1 MPTTGELYF
10 GTDGNAADFRFFVG
24 DAGST
29 PVPVATPGSRFADIA
44 IDPATGFFFAI
55 INNGAA
61 GQNAFLVRGLLSNPA
76 SVTVVADYR
85 NVVGDANDDSIVN
98 ALFLDAA
105 NRRIYVGVQDANGS
119 TATTSGIHQ
128 YTYSQAG
135 AVTDNGFLVTSATS
149 AKPLESGFTV
159 FDPFD
164 FAYDSGN
171 NTLLFTETV
180 FGAPST
186 GLFRLNLSSPN
197 TITQV
202 VNQAQFPDSTTNNW
216 FVDVDVDVSTHLAY
230 FTTQGPTTSPTGGY
244 SSTLNGIWY
253 VLDTATNATATQLP
267 LLNAN
272 STNFYST
279 HPNFFPGQMTFDQNA
294 RQIYV
299 ASEELDPGAD
309 DTIYVFQLNAAG
321 TSATLVTQFTPSNSN
336 TSGNIWGLGFNA
348 LPSLTA
354 TVNAAAATEQGSL
367 VALTTAQTV
376 GDPGGGYLTGAT
388 IQITGGTFN
397 SNENSFNDDHLTLG
411 IIGSTSGTLGAIN
424 WNYTQATG
432 LLTLSGYDTIANYQT
447 AIAAARYYATGDNPT
462 NYGANTT
469 RTLTVILND
478 GSLNVPVASTNTST
492 LTRSITAVN
501 DAPTST
507 GLQGDSVTT
516 TEPAGAGSVLP
527 NVKIDSGGNATI
539 ADVDNLNFNN
549 GSISFAITSG
559 LVSSQDQLVID
570 TAAATTVTVAGGV
583 VSVGGTAI
591 GTVAGGTGGLP
602 LVVTFNNLGNAT
614 PARVQTLIRAIDFAN
629 TGGDSPTAG
638 GRTITTTLGDGSGG
652 ADTITIT
659 SSVTVVAVDDAS
671 VAVADPTNPVLENA
685 TVAIAVLSNDTD
697 PDTTLD
703 VNRIVLINGTGVTIG
718 APVTLASGAIAT
730 LNANGTITYNPNGKF
745 NTLIDAVTAAATGA
759 VNTSAT
765 DSFTYTLAGGS
776 QTTVTVQVNG
786 VQSSDDRL
794 GGNSGANTITG
805 TAAGDYF
812 DLSQG
817 GNDTANG
824 QGGDDAFY
832 FGAALTAL
840 DSVNGGAGAND
851 QVGLEGNYSGGLI
864 LGAATIT
871 NVEVLAVLPG
881 FSYNITSNDGNV
893 AAGQTLSVF
902 GGNLA
907 AGQNLTFNG
916 SAETDG
922 SFRMFGGLGNDTFT
936 GGAGDDGFYFGP
948 GKWGAGDTVVGGG
961 GPNDQLALDGN
972 YTVTIGATADVET
985 LILLPQPSGPAN
997 TYNITLSD
1005 AWIVGAATKAVWGLN
1020 VTTSMT
1026 INGSAETA
1034 GSFRFFG
1041 GQAGDTLTGGAGN
1054 DFIFGGGGGDTLRGN
1069 AGIDTFFYDSAAQST
1084 STGYDTLIDFNYTTD
1099 LIQISGQT
1107 HDTYSLVGSGT
1118 LSTATFDADL
1128 GTALNAQ
1135 LTVGNA
1141 VFFTPNAGTLAG
1153 STFLVVDANG
1163 LAGYQ
1168 AGQDYVFLMPSPPPP
1183 LPPTDFLIA

>member
-10 GTDGNAADFRFFVG
+10 GTDGNAVDFRFFVG

-44 IDPATGFFFAI
+44 VDPATGFFFAI

-61 GQNAFLVRGLLSNPA
+61 GQNAFLVRGLLSDPA

-105 NRRIYVGVQDANGS
+105 NRRIYVGVQDASGS

-279 HPNFFPGQMTFDQNA
+279 HPNFFPGQMTFDPNS
-294 RQIYV
+294 RQLYV
-299 ASEELDPGAD
+299 ASEETDASTGTND
-309 DTIYVFQLNAAG
+309 DTIYVFQLNGPG
-321 TSATLVTQFTPSNSN
+321 TSATLVTQFTPSSSVVN
-336 TSGNIWGLGFNA
+336 GNIWGLGFNA
-348 LPSLTA
+348 LPALTA

-367 VALTTAQTV
+367 VALTTAQTI
-376 GDPGGGYLTGAT
+376 GDPGGGFLTGTT

-411 IIGSTSGTLGAIN
+411 AIGTTSGTVGAIS

-432 LLTLSGYDTIANYQT
+432 LLTLSGYDTIANYQA
-447 AIAAARYYATGDNPT
+447 AIAATRYYTTGDNPT

-469 RTLTVILND
+469 RTMTVIVND
-478 GSLNVPVASTNTST
+478 GSLNVPAASTNTTT
-492 LTRSITAVN
+492 LTRSITGVN

-539 ADVDNLNFNN
+539 SDADNLNFNG
-549 GSISFAITSG
+549 GSIRFAITAG
-559 LVSSQDQLVID
+559 LVSAQDQLVID

-591 GTVAGGTGGLP
+591 GTVTGGGAGGSDI
-602 LVVTFNNLGNAT
+602 VVSFNTVNAT
-614 PARVQTLIRAIDFAN
+614 VARVQTLIRAIDFAN
-629 TGGDSPTAG
+629 TGGDNPTAG
-638 GRTITTTLGDGSGG
+638 GRTITTTLIDGSGG
-652 ADTITIT
+652 TDTHTIT
-659 SSVTVVAVDDAS
+659 SSVTVAAVDDAS

-685 TVAIAVLSNDTD
+685 TVAISVLSNDID

-703 VNRIVLINGTGVTIG
+703 VNRIVLINGAGVTIG

-776 QTTVTVQVNG
+776 QTTVTVQISG

-794 GGNSGANTITG
+794 GGNAGDNTITG

-817 GNDTANG
+817 GNDTATG
-824 QGGDDAFY
+824 LVGDDAFF
-832 FGAALTAL
+832 FGAAFTAL
-840 DSVNGGAGAND
+840 DSVDGGPGTND
-851 QVGLEGNYSGGLI
+851 QVGLQGNYAGGLT
-864 LGAATIT
+864 LGAASLV
-871 NVEVLAVLPG
+871 NVETLAVLPG
-881 FSYNITSNDGNV
+881 FSYSIASVNANV

-902 GGNLA
+902 GGNLGA
-907 AGQNLTFNG
+907 ADNFTFNG

-922 SFRMFGGLGNDTFT
+922 SFKMFGGLGNDAFT
-936 GGAGDDGFYFGP
+936 GGALDDGFYFGP
-948 GKWGAGDTVVGGG
+948 GKYGAGDSVDGGG
-961 GPNDQLALDGN
+961 GTNDQVALDGN
-972 YTVTIGATADVET
+972 YSITFGNNALVET
-985 LILLPQPSGPAN
+985 LTLLPGPIGSQN
-997 TYNITLSD
+997 TFNITLAD
-1005 AWIVGAATKAVWGLN
+1005 GWVAGGATKTVWGLN
-1020 VTTSMT
+1020 VTTNMT
-1026 INGSAETA
+1026 INGAGETN
-1034 GSFRFFG
+1034 GNLVFFG
-1041 GQAGDTLTGGAGN
+1041 GQGSDTLTGGSGN
-1054 DFIFGGGGGDTLRGN
+1054 DTIYGGGAGDLMTGG
-1069 AGIDTFFYDSAAQST
+1069 AGIDNFRYDS
-1084 STGYDTLIDFNYTTD
+1084 ITD
-1099 LIQISGQT
+1099 SNGLTNATRDRIT
-1107 HDTYSLVGSGT
+1107 NFVSGT
-1118 LSTATFDADL
+1118 DKIDLSRIDAITGGADD
-1128 GTALNAQ
+1128 A
-1135 LTVGNA
+1135 
-1141 VFFTPNAGTLAG
+1141 FSFIG
-1153 STFLVVDANG
+1153 SSAFSNT
-1163 LAGYQ
+1163 
-1168 AGQDYVFLMPSPPPP
+1168 AGQLRYTDSGGGIFIVEGDVNGDGIADFTLSLTTVPSAAPVA
-1183 LPPTDFLIA
+1183 TDFVL